1 MQFLDEAVI
10 YLASGPGGD
19 GCVSFRREKFIPNG
33 GPDGGHGGRGGHIIM
48 VADPQLTTLIDYRY
62 RQHFTAPRGMHGMGK
77 DRTGAAAEDI
87 RIPIPVGT
95 EVINDDTGE
104 VVVDFTTPGQELTIL
119 KGGKGGRGNA
129 SYVTS
134 TNQAPRRFEHGGAA
148 QEMKVRLRLKLMA
161 DVGLLGLPNAGKS
174 TFLSVVSNARPKIAD
189 YPFTTLKPNLGVVRY
204 GGTDFVVADLPG
216 LIEGAAEGRGLGRQF
231 LKHLSRC
238 AVVLHLV
245 DITLDDAATQYTLL
259 RQELKDY
266 DATLASLPEVVGL
279 TKIDSLPE
287 VARKEALAAFKKATK
302 TKPILVS
309 SIANLGV
316 EDLLKA
322 LRTEVATR
330 RENAAD
336 ATIVVPK
343 PSLKRR
349 TRKIDA

>member
-62 RQHFTAPRGMHGMGK
+62 QQHFTAPRGMHGMGK
-77 DRTGAAAEDI
+77 DRTGAAADDI

-95 EVINDDTGE
+95 EIVNDDTGE
-104 VVVDFTTPGQELTIL
+104 VVADFTTPGQEMTIL

-129 SYVTS
+129 SFVSS
-134 TNQAPRRFEHGGAA
+134 TNQAPRRFEHGGAGE
-148 QEMKVRLRLKLMA
+148 EMKVRLKLKLMA

-189 YPFTTLKPNLGVVRY
+189 YPFTTLKPNLGMVRY

-216 LIEGAAEGRGLGRQF
+216 LIEGAAEGKGLGHQF

-238 AVVLHLV
+238 AAILHLV
-245 DITLDDAATQYTLL
+245 DITLEDAAKQYKLL
-259 RQELKDY
+259 RKELKNY
-266 DATLASLPEVVGL
+266 DETLATLPEVVAL
-279 TKIDSLPE
+279 TKIDSLAE
-287 VARKEALAAFKKATK
+287 SERKAALDAFKKATK
-302 TKPILVS
+302 TKPILMS
-309 SIANLGV
+309 SIAGLGV
-316 EDLLKA
+316 DEVLKP
-322 LRTEVATR
+322 LRQQVADR
-330 RENAAD
+330 RAASVE
-336 ATIVVPK
+336 AEEAPK
-343 PSLKRR
+343 PAIKRR
-349 TRKIDA
+349 TRKVAEE

>member
-104 VVVDFTTPGQELTIL
+104 VVADFTTPGQELKIL
-119 KGGKGGRGNA
+119 KGGKGGRGN
-129 SYVTS
+129 SSFVSS
-134 TNQAPRRFEHGGAA
+134 TNQAPRRFEHGGASE
-148 QEMKVRLRLKLMA
+148 EMKVRLRLKLMA

-189 YPFTTLKPNLGVVRY
+189 YPFTTLKPNLGMVRY
-204 GGTDFVVADLPG
+204 AATDFVVADLPG
-216 LIEGAAEGRGLGRQF
+216 LIEGAAEGKGLGHQF

-238 AVVLHLV
+238 AAILHLV
-245 DITLDDAATQYTLL
+245 DITLPDAAAQYKLL
-259 RQELKDY
+259 RKELKEY
-266 DATLASLPEVVGL
+266 DDTLATLPEIVAL
-279 TKIDSLPE
+279 TKIDSLAE
-287 VARKEALAAFKKATK
+287 AERKEVLAAFKKATK
-302 TKPILVS
+302 TKPILMS

-316 EDLLKA
+316 EDVLKQ
-322 LRTEVATR
+322 LRQLVADR
-330 RENAAD
+330 RLQAD
-336 ATIVVPK
+336 DTGLEK
-343 PSLKRR
+343 PAPKRR
-349 TRKIDA
+349 TRKTTAE